1 MGSSDIDLS
10 KKPRSPYEL
19 FLGPSAADLR
29 HFVAKHFRH
38 QDTKTQRYVLQN
50 SFPLCFW
57 AFVAIFPVYPDWRF
71 IMSNILN
78 EILNNKDR
86 KEFKEFV
93 AFVANQPTGICLR
106 NGIIQLFRQYC
117 DEHNK
122 PKKFRQNSTMFNFLK
137 KTQELFPADGT
148 LVILHRYAIAKYHF
162 CRIRLDGEYME
173 EISLNDYLDLRDLYF
188 LKKKRDNHQLKIDFM
203 PFYDFSPSIRDT
215 RSVGNGIRFLNRYM
229 CSNIFSRPDEWNTKL
244 FQFIQLHQ
252 HDGRQLLVNGTLIR
266 DSETFYNK
274 LEKMLQWLKDKNPEA
289 SYSNV
294 ETRMKKE
301 GFEVG
306 WGNTVE
312 RISET
317 FQTLLDLINEPTDY
331 LLENF
336 ISRVPMPLISKI
348 AIISPHGWFGQT
360 NALGKPD
367 TGGQVIYILDQVR
380 ALEKHLAKEIRLTGL
395 DVKPKIVV
403 LTRLI
408 PEAEDTSCDQRKE
421 EIFQADNSYILRVPF
436 RDSQYNIVKHWISR
450 FKIWPYLETFAEDAS
465 IELMSEFEGRPD
477 LIIGNYSDGNLV
489 ASLLSDKLDVI
500 QCTIAHALEKT
511 KYAFSD
517 LHWQENE
524 EDYHFSLQYTADIFS
539 MNKSDFII
547 TSTLQE
553 IAGTEDT
560 MGQYESY
567 QFFSLPEL
575 YQVVSGLDLFAPKF
589 NVIPPGV
596 DEELYFPYH
605 QKEKRIQT
613 KLQQWKNRL
622 FHDTSDDIY
631 GNLDHLDKIPIF
643 TMARF
648 DKIKNITGLIQA
660 FGMSKKL
667 QSSCNLIFAAGTIH
681 VEDSSDSEERNEI
694 IKAYDLIESYN
705 LHGKLRWLPSI
716 NKLDTGEVYRIIADQ
731 KGIFVQPALFEAFG
745 LTIIEAMASGLPT
758 FAPKFGGPLEI
769 IEYGVSGFLM
779 NTSKPELISKS
790 LENFIEHC
798 KKDKDYWQTISENGI
813 KRVRERFNWKSYSQR
828 MVNLAKLYGFWRYAV
843 SGKGMLELDRYC
855 DLIYH
860 FLLKEKARSLETQRS
875 PE

>member
-1 MGSSDIDLS
+1 M
-10 KKPRSPYEL
+10 
-19 FLGPSAADLR
+19 
-29 HFVAKHFRH
+29 
-38 QDTKTQRYVLQN
+38 Q
-50 SFPLCFW
+50 
-57 AFVAIFPVYPDWRF
+57 
-71 IMSNILN
+71 NILN
-78 EILNNKDR
+78 EILNKKDR

-93 AFVANQPTGICLR
+93 VFVTNQPTGICLR

-117 DEHNK
+117 DQHNK
-122 PKKFRQNSTMFNFLK
+122 PQKFRQNSSMFNFLK
-137 KTQELFPADGT
+137 KTQELFLADGT
-148 LVILHRYAIAKYHF
+148 LVMLHRYAIAKYHF

-188 LKKKRDNHQLKIDFM
+188 LKKKRDNYQLKIDFM

-215 RSVGNGIRFLNRYM
+215 RSLGNGIRFLNRYM
-229 CSNIFSRPDEWNTKL
+229 CSNIFSRSSEWNTKL

-252 HDGRQLLVNGTLIR
+252 HDGRQLLVNGTLIK
-266 DSETFYNK
+266 DLETFYSK
-274 LEKMLQWLKDKNPEA
+274 LEKMLEWLKRKNPEA
-289 SYSNV
+289 SYSSV

-301 GFEVG
+301 GLEVG

-317 FQTLLDLINEPTDY
+317 FQILLDLINEPTDH
-331 LLENF
+331 LLEQF

-395 DVKPKIVV
+395 DVEPKIVV

-436 RDSQYNIVKHWISR
+436 RDSQYNIVKQWISR

-465 IELMSEFEGRPD
+465 RELMSEFEGRPD

-489 ASLLSDKLDVI
+489 ASLLSDKFDVI

-517 LHWQENE
+517 LNWQENE
-524 EDYHFSLQYTADIFS
+524 KDYHFSLQYTADIFS

-553 IAGTEDT
+553 IAGTENT

-575 YQVVSGLDLFAPKF
+575 YQVVNGLNLFAPKF

-596 DEELYFPYH
+596 DEELYFPYD

-613 KLQQWKNRL
+613 KLQQWENRL

-681 VEDSSDSEERNEI
+681 VEDSRDSEERNEI

-779 NTSKPELISKS
+779 NTSKPELIAKS
-790 LENFIEHC
+790 LEDFVAHC
-798 KKDKDYWQTISENGI
+798 KKDKNYWQTISENGI

-828 MVNLAKLYGFWRYAV
+828 TINLAKLYGFWRYAV

-860 FLLKEKARSLETQRS
+860 FLLKEKAQNLETQGS

>member
-1 MGSSDIDLS
+1 M
-10 KKPRSPYEL
+10 KN
-19 FLGPSAADLR
+19 
-29 HFVAKHFRH
+29 
-38 QDTKTQRYVLQN
+38 VL
-50 SFPLCFW
+50 
-57 AFVAIFPVYPDWRF
+57 VD
-71 IMSNILN
+71 ILN
-78 EILNNKDR
+78 KRDR
-86 KEFKEFV
+86 KDFKEFV
-93 AFVANQPTGICLR
+93 VFATSQQFGICLR

-122 PKKFRQNSTMFNFLK
+122 TQKFRQNSSMFNFLK
-137 KTQELFPADGT
+137 KAQELFLADGA
-148 LVILHRYAIAKYHF
+148 LVMLHRYAIAKYRF
-162 CRIRLDGEYME
+162 YRIRLDGEYME
-173 EISLNDYLDLRDLYF
+173 EISLNDYLDLRDLQF
-188 LKKKRDNHQLKIDFM
+188 LEKKRDNYQLKIDFM

-215 RSVGNGIRFLNRYM
+215 RTLGNGIRFLNRYM
-229 CSNIFSRPDEWNTKL
+229 CSNIFSQPDKWNAKL
-244 FQFIQLHQ
+244 FEFIKLHQ
-252 HDGRQLLVNGTLIR
+252 HNGRQLLVNGTLIK
-266 DSETFYNK
+266 DFDKFFNN
-274 LEKMLQWLKDKNPEA
+274 LEKMLEWLKHKKPEA
-289 SYSNV
+289 PYSSV
-294 ETRMKKE
+294 KTRMKKE

-306 WGNTVE
+306 WGNTVS

-317 FQTLLDLINEPTDY
+317 IQTLLDLINEPNDQ
-331 LLENF
+331 LLEHF

-395 DVKPKIVV
+395 DVEPKIVV

-408 PEAEDTSCDQRKE
+408 PEAQDTTCDQRKE
-421 EIFQADNSYILRVPF
+421 EIFQTDNSYILRVPF
-436 RDSQYNIVKHWISR
+436 RDSQYNIVKHWVSR
-450 FKIWPYLETFAEDAS
+450 FKIWPYLEAFAEDAS
-465 IELMSEFEGRPD
+465 RELTGEFEGRPD

-489 ASLLSDKLDVI
+489 ASLLSDKFDVT

-524 EDYHFSLQYTADIFS
+524 QDYHFSLQYTADIFS

-553 IAGTEDT
+553 IIGTEDT

-567 QFFSLPEL
+567 QFFSLPQL
-575 YQVVSGLDLFAPKF
+575 YQVVNGVNLFAPKF

-596 DEELYFPYH
+596 DEELYFPYY
-605 QKEKRIQT
+605 QKEKRIQA
-613 KLQQWKNRL
+613 KWKQWESRL
-622 FHDTSDDIY
+622 FEDNSDDIY
-631 GNLDHLDKIPIF
+631 GSLDHPEKMPIF

-667 QSSCNLIFAAGTIH
+667 QDSCNLIFAAGTIH
-681 VEDSSDSEERNEI
+681 VEESSDSEERNEI

-705 LHGKLRWLPSI
+705 LHGKIRWLPSI
-716 NKLDTGEVYRIIADQ
+716 NKLDTGEVYRIIADH

-769 IEYGVSGFLM
+769 IEYGISGFLM
-779 NTSKPELISKS
+779 NTSKPDLIAES
-790 LENFIEHC
+790 LEKFVDYCE
-798 KKDKDYWQTISENGI
+798 KDKTYWETISENGI
-813 KRVRERFNWKSYSQR
+813 KRVRDSFNWKSYSQR
-828 MVNLAKLYGFWRYAV
+828 MINLAKLYGFWRYAV
-843 SGKGMLELDRYC
+843 SSKGMVELDRYC

-860 FLLKEKARSLETQRS
+860 FLLKEKAQNLETQIP